1 MSQKVEIPL
10 DTQCYLCDSY
20 YSQAHLVFV
29 VYKCFLCMKYT
40 PYCMACELQLQRLF
54 GKGNFFKCMICD
66 KLTNALDKIEV
77 CPCSINDISNSS
89 IININNK
96 NYINNTIINIIVS
109 PFRKDGHDYSLLANR
124 SRLNKRL
131 GLNDTLSGRKRD
143 DSENNIKLN
152 RTNRSRGKF
161 KNLIS
166 MKMSKVYKKD
176 NNEDR
181 EISTNNNESMN
192 NGIKRD

>member
-1 MSQKVEIPL
+1 
-10 DTQCYLCDSY
+10 
-20 YSQAHLVFV
+20 
-29 VYKCFLCMKYT
+29 MKYT

-131 GLNDTLSGRKRD
+131 GLNDRIINHCKDELNSFSSESSELMGNLEKEITELRKQ
-143 DSENNIKLN
+143 EEEFELKNKKLN
-152 RTNRSRGKF
+152 DEIEALRKEKDG
-161 KNLIS
+161 LIQI
-166 MKMSKVYKKD
+166 
-176 NNEDR
+176 NN
-181 EISTNNNESMN
+181 
-192 NGIKRD
+192 